1 MTATTTMYPGALVVC
16 GPIDLAEDQVRQP
29 AVVVEVLSRSTEDH
43 DRGAK
48 WVAYR
53 EIEALRHYVLIAQ
66 GRRRVEVYSREG
78 DDWTLRI
85 LEPPAAVALPAI
97 GAELSFAEIYED
109 SGV

>member
-1 MTATTTMYPGALVVC
+1 MYPDAVVVC

-48 WVAYR
+48 WVSYR
-53 EIEALRHYVLIAQ
+53 EIEGLRHYVLIAQ
-66 GRRRVEVYSREG
+66 GSRRVEVYSRDG
-78 DDWTLRI
+78 ADWKLSI
-85 LEPPAAVALPAI
+85 LQPPEAIALPAI
-97 GAELSFAEIYED
+97 GIELGFEEIYED